1 MKSTRFS
8 FFSVM
13 GPVLILWAQLPSV
26 PAPFSDVCSTFPKD
40 SDRCG
45 DPKPRFFYNSTSKA
59 CEPFT
64 YRGCSWFR
72 NRFYTI
78 EECQRHCGGTEKPG
92 SCLPSPRNITLECL
106 ASCLHDGNCPGDQKC
121 CSYGCALRCSE
132 PVKDICKL
140 PPDYGPCHGKFRSWY
155 YDERDQNCKRFI
167 YSGCLGNENKFKK
180 RRDCLARCK
189 PAGSS

>member
-64 YRGCSWFR
+64 YRGCSWYR

-78 EECQRHCGGTEKPG
+78 EECQRHCGGT
-92 SCLPSPRNITLECL
+92 
-106 ASCLHDGNCPGDQKC
+106 
-121 CSYGCALRCSE
+121 
-132 PVKDICKL
+132 DICKL

-180 RRDCLARCK
+180 RKECLARCK
-189 PAGSS
+189 PAGPS